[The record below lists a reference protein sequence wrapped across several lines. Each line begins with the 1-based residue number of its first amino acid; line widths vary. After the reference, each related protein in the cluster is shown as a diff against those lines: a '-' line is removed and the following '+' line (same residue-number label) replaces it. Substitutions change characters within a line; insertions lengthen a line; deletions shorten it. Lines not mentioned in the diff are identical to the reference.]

1 MFKETTTISKNDDG
15 TYNLLIQ
22 DKSGRVVLFKR
33 RIPLDEA
40 IAELKANM
48 EEENG

>member
-22 DKSGRVVLFKR
+22 DKSGRVVLFIR
-33 RIPLDEA
+33 RIPIDEA
-40 IAELKANM
+40 IEKMKMHMGA
-48 EEENG
+48 ENG